1 MGEESSK
8 WFKIAIEASR
18 RYGGKI
24 MVLPKVP
31 VRSLQDFSIWYTP
44 GVAAVSREISADIDK
59 SFEYTWRWNAI
70 AVLTDGSRV
79 LGLGN
84 VGPEAAMP
92 VMEGKSLL
100 FKYLGG
106 VDAVPLPIRLSRR
119 MTSLMLQRP

>member
-84 VGPEAAMP
+84 VGQRQQCQSWKASPS
-92 VMEGKSLL
+92 SLSTL
-100 FKYLGG
+100 VALMQCHYPLG
-106 VDAVPLPIRLSRR
+106 
-119 MTSLMLQRP
+119 